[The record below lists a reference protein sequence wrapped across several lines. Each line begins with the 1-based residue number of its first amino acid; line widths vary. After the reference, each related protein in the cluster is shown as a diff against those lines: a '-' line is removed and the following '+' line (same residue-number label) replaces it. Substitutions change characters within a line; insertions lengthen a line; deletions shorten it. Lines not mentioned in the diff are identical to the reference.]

1 MSIKLIAVDMDGTF
15 LSDAKTYNRP
25 RFLAQY
31 QRMREQNIRFVV
43 ASGNQYYQLIS
54 FFPEIAHQIA
64 FVAENG
70 GWVVSADNARGRLY
84 FAVPDVAYPR
94 LQRSSPRS

>member
-43 ASGNQYYQLIS
+43 ASGNQYYQLIL
-54 FFPEIAHQIA
+54 FPGDRPSDRLR
-64 FVAENG
+64 G
-70 GWVVSADNARGRLY
+70 GKRRLGGE
-84 FAVPDVAYPR
+84 R
-94 LQRSSPRS
+94 Q